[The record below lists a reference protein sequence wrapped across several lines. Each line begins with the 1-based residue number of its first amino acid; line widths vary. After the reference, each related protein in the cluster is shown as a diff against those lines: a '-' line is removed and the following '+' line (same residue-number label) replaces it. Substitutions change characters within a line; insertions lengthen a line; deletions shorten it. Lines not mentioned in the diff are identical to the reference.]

1 MHRACGDEEPR
12 TAGTYWAEAP
22 VGTRSRRSWSQ
33 RSQSI
38 IATAIPYPT
47 ALAALYPDVSNASS
61 PMPTSS
67 LQRNAAAA
75 MTALAISAPAP
86 NEMALADNHVAALL
100 VTVNFAV
107 ASAVFVSAP
116 VAGVAEE
123 AVCAAAMSRARE
135 NARRA
140 GEVMKRWAPRGMYN
154 AEPYA

>member
-38 IATAIPYPT
+38 TATAIPYPT
-47 ALAALYPDVSNASS
+47 ALAAMYPGVSKASS

-67 LQRNAAAA
+67 FRRNAAAA
-75 MTALAISAPAP
+75 ISALAISAPAP

-100 VTVNFAV
+100 VTVTFAV

-116 VAGVAEE
+116 VAGVAGE
-123 AVCAAAMSRARE
+123 AVCAAAMSRARKAVLA
-135 NARRA
+135 AR
-140 GEVMKRWAPRGMYN
+140 GRGDDDMGT
-154 AEPYA
+154 PGGV